1 MTLSAWVFM
10 LCAWTVIIGSVSYC
24 FWKLLTSDRQLDGP
38 DPDSLRESIQSKED
52 RLRSAD

>member
-10 LCAWTVIIGSVSYC
+10 LSAWTVIIGSVSYC

-38 DPDSLRESIQSKED
+38 DPDSLRDSIQSKED
-52 RLRSAD
+52 RLPSAD